1 MTYLRTCSHPLPWK
15 SIKALLYSD
24 QDTVESAAEAQL
36 GKSQRLAKAIFEVE
50 IYSPKMVLLI
60 LALEG
65 EFPRVYPHPPPPQ
78 PCYTLFQSPI
88 VIHYCH
94 TVHYYYIIWCLLL
107 VAKQLLINDYGI
119 TISDY
124 ITQTYKTN
132 VSNKLERQNSNLLND
147 EFRYGISD

>member
-65 EFPRVYPHPPPPQ
+65 EFPRVYPHPPPP
-78 PCYTLFQSPI
+78 PNPVIPFFSPLLLFTIVTLF
-88 VIHYCH
+88 
-94 TVHYYYIIWCLLL
+94 TIIILSGVYCLLL
-107 VAKQLLINDYGI
+107 
-119 TISDY
+119 
-124 ITQTYKTN
+124 
-132 VSNKLERQNSNLLND
+132 SN
-147 EFRYGISD
+147 Y